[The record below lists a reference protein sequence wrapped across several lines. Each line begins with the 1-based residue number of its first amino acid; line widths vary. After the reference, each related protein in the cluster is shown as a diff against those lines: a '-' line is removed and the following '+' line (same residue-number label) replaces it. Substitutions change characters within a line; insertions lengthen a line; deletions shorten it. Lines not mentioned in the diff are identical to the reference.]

1 MSEIDIR
8 HAHSMPAGKARTA
21 MEQVAAKLSERFG
34 MEYRWEGD
42 TLHFS
47 RSGVDGRIALEPNQ
61 LHVRARLGFLLA
73 AMKGPIEQEIRR
85 VLAERFG

>member
-8 HAHSMPAGKARTA
+8 HAHSMPANRARKAV
-21 MEQVAAKLSERFG
+21 EEVASKLSERFG
-34 MEYRWEGD
+34 MDYDWDGD

-47 RSGVDGRIALEPNQ
+47 RSGVDGRIALEPRQ
-61 LHVRARLGFLLA
+61 LHVRAKLGFLLS

>member
-8 HAHSMPAGKARTA
+8 HVHSMPAAKARKA

-34 MEYRWEGD
+34 MDYDWEGD
-42 TLHFS
+42 TLHFR
-47 RSGVDGRIALEPNQ
+47 RSGVDGRIAMEPNQ
-61 LHVRARLGFLLA
+61 LHVRAKLGFLLA

>member
-8 HAHSMPAGKARTA
+8 HAHSLPAGRARKAV
-21 MEQVAAKLSERFG
+21 EEVASKLSERFG
-34 MEYRWEGD
+34 MDYDWDGD

-61 LHVRARLGFLLA
+61 LHVRAKLGFLLA